1 MHVGH
6 WREPRNYAAAIWGIQ
21 SGEQGKF
28 CMCSLERLLAPS
40 WTSGNLLSGQVLEPS
55 AWATMLAVIWLHA
68 NGKELKCEW
77 SLLERKAV
85 VWLHNNAG
93 RSTAPTPF
101 LSPFKPATVSPG
113 LAESEPRGPACTSP
127 MLTGSF
133 STSLTCPSVVE
144 YGWNVSLGVDRDEY
158 RGKGHRWGDRKDR
171 V

>member
-6 WREPRNYAAAIWGIQ
+6 RGEPTNSMQQQFAGYGMRSKW
-21 SGEQGKF
+21 SSV
-28 CMCSLERLLAPS
+28 CVLLRMMPS
-40 WTSGNLLSGQVLEPS
+40 WASGNLLSVQVLEPS

-77 SLLERKAV
+77 ELLERKAV

-101 LSPFKPATVSPG
+101 LSPFGSQLLYLEAWQRVSPEAPHAPPPDWE
-113 LAESEPRGPACTSP
+113 LFYF
-127 MLTGSF
+127 LNLSF
-133 STSLTCPSVVE
+133 CGRIWVKCVI
-144 YGWNVSLGVDRDEY
+144 GG
-158 RGKGHRWGDRKDR
+158 GQRW